1 MPHLKCDIPSGSTQF
16 VHSFYSLLS
25 DAKIKSKIMII
36 LDFLQSKLKDK
47 LFQGNVTYYK
57 ATSDQVPY
65 LGGVL

>member
-1 MPHLKCDIPSGSTQF
+1 MPHNVTFHQGLQSL
-16 VHSFYSLLS
+16 YSLLS

-57 ATSDQVPY
+57 RTSDQGPY
-65 LGGVL
+65 PGGGL